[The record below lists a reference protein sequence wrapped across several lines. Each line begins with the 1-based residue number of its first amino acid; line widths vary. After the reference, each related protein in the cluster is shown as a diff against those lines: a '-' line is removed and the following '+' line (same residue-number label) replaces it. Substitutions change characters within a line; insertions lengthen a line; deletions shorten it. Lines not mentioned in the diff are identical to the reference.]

1 VGAPY
6 QADMTVEISRRQLL
20 IGGGAGVGL
29 IVAWAAWPRRYG
41 AHPAAAPGETVM
53 GPFLKIGT
61 DGHVTVIVPQAETGQ
76 GAWTALPQ
84 LLADELGCD
93 WRTVAVEPAPI
104 GPLYANRLAVE
115 GLAADVLPAPLRA
128 VAGALAD
135 RWAAEQDAMLTGFST
150 SVRAFEQPMREAGAT
165 ARALLCMA
173 AAKRWDADWRAC
185 DAQGGFVIRGND
197 KLRFAE
203 LAAEAATLSPPKT
216 PPLRAPGE
224 GRLAGQPLP
233 RIDVP
238 AKIDGSMR
246 FAADVRLPGMV
257 FAAIRQAPA
266 GHSRLVHL
274 DRQAARALPDL
285 IAILENPGWVAA
297 VADNWWAA
305 NRALDTLA
313 PRFETQGGLPDAA
326 SIDAALA
333 NALAVDGHSVL
344 SHGKPD
350 GLIGATAI
358 HADYGAGL
366 AAHAALETP
375 AATAR
380 ITNGRLELWVG
391 TQAPAAARA
400 AAARAIGF
408 AQSDV
413 ILYPMPLGGGFGMG
427 FDTRPAEQA
436 AILAQKLGRPVQLM
450 WSRVE
455 EMLHDRFRPP
465 ARARMSASLGPGGTI
480 AAWHARVATPSAV
493 RDTVAG
499 LWPSLPVGQGGDAS
513 AVDGMLP
520 GYAIPAVAIDHHPA
534 QIGLPTGIL
543 RGEAAGVTTFF
554 AESFIDELA
563 AKAGADPLSF
573 RITLLGANPRLAH
586 CLSTAATLGGWEGGG
601 KGTGQGLA
609 CFMGYGSFIAMMAEA
624 HVGAD
629 GRIAVSRLTASVDCG
644 RIVNPDLVRQQIE
657 GGLLFALPAAI
668 GDPIT
673 VTRGLVDQRRL
684 AALGLPKLAQL
695 PELHVDLVAST
706 AASGGVSG
714 LAVPPVAPAIANA
727 LAAATGRRS
736 RHLPLSAAA

>member
-1 VGAPY
+1 
-6 QADMTVEISRRQLL
+6 MTAEISRRQLL

-53 GPFLKIGT
+53 GPFLKIGA
-61 DGHVTVIVPQAETGQ
+61 DGHVTMIVPQAETGQ

-84 LLADELGCD
+84 MLADELGCD

-115 GLAADVLPAPLRA
+115 GLAADVLPVPLRA
-128 VAGALAD
+128 VGGKLAD
-135 RWAAEQDAMLTGFST
+135 RWAAEHAAMLTGFST
-150 SVRAFEQPMREAGAT
+150 SVRAFEQPMREAGAV

-173 AAKRWDADWRAC
+173 AAKHWDADWRAC
-185 DAQGGFVIRGND
+185 DTQDGFVIRGND

-203 LAAEAATLSPPKT
+203 LAAEAASLKPPKV

-224 GRLAGQPLP
+224 GKLAGQPLP
-233 RIDVP
+233 RLDVP

-257 FAAIRQAPA
+257 FAAIRQAPP
-266 GHSRLVHL
+266 GQSRLVRL
-274 DRQAARALPDL
+274 DKEAARAIPDL
-285 IAILENPGWVAA
+285 IAILDNPGWMAA
-297 VADNWWAA
+297 VGDNWWAA

-313 PRFETQGGLPDAA
+313 PRFETKGGLPDTA

-333 NALAVDGHSVL
+333 KALAADGHGIFSQ
-344 SHGKPD
+344 GKPD
-350 GLIGATAI
+350 GLLGDQAI
-358 HADYGAGL
+358 HADYSAGL

-380 ITNGRLELWVG
+380 ITDGRLELWVG
-391 TQAPAAARA
+391 TLAPGAARA

-408 AQSDV
+408 SESDV
-413 ILYPMPLGGGFGMG
+413 MLYPMPLGGGFGAG
-427 FDTRPAEQA
+427 FDTRAAEQA
-436 AILAQKLGRPVQLM
+436 AILAQKLGRPVQLL

-455 EMLHDRFRPP
+455 ECLHDRFRPP
-465 ARARMSASLGPGGTI
+465 ARARLSAALGAGGTI
-480 AAWHARVATPSAV
+480 AAWRARVATPSTL
-493 RDTVAG
+493 RDMVAG
-499 LWPSLPVGQGGDAS
+499 LWPSLPVGHGGEPA
-513 AVDGMLP
+513 AVEGMLP
-520 GYAIPAVAIDHHPA
+520 GYAIPAFAIDHHPA
-534 QIGLPTGIL
+534 NIGLPTGVL

-563 AKAGADPLSF
+563 LKAGADPLSF

-609 CFMGYGSFIAMMAEA
+609 CFMGYGSFIAVMAEA
-624 HVGAD
+624 HVGTD

-644 RIVNPDLVRQQIE
+644 RVVNPDLVRQQIE

-673 VTRGLVDQRRL
+673 VTRGLPDQRRL
-684 AALGLPKLAQL
+684 AALGLPKLSQI
-695 PELHVDLVAST
+695 PELQIDIVTST

-727 LAAATGRRS
+727 LAAATGRRI
-736 RHLPLSAAA
+736 RRLPLSVAA